1 MKATDQILGKQNT
14 ELSIFDPKRY
24 YVKPA
29 RFFRHIVLYLN
40 IALVILLLL
49 SYISVFISP
58 ETFWPIAFFGLAYPF
73 LLLLN
78 LITMAFWIVLRRKE
92 FLISLVMILMGWNY
106 MAKIFQ
112 VPFHLHR
119 KMAEPEMQDS
129 ANGSLQLKVLT
140 YNVRAFN
147 QYNWAKNPDAEREI
161 IDLLSSQKADVI
173 CLQEFYTHDKNPFS
187 TTQLFSKLEKTPYRN
202 IYYVEGKDNRN
213 RHGIAIFSAY
223 PIARKGVLIFE
234 ENFNLAI
241 YADIVA
247 QHDTFRVYNCHLQ
260 SIRLLKKNL
269 DFLDSMKFEYSEKQ
283 VGEIK
288 DISVRL
294 KDAYIKRAQQ
304 VDMIAMNI
312 NRCRHPLIICGDFN
326 DTPISYTYHQLSKNL
341 KDAFMEEGRG
351 FGHTYQS
358 FFPPVRIDYVLHS
371 SRFSCLGFAT
381 IRRNYS
387 DHYPLV
393 ARFQLNPAN

>member
-1 MKATDQILGKQNT
+1 MKPVKLLHHTILY
-14 ELSIFDPKRY
+14 F
-24 YVKPA
+24 
-29 RFFRHIVLYLN
+29 N
-40 IALVILLLL
+40 IAAVILLLF
-49 SYISVFISP
+49 SYVSVYISP
-58 ETFWPIAFFGLAYPF
+58 ETFWPVAFFGLAYPF

-78 LITMAFWIVLRRKE
+78 LVAVVFWIILRRKE
-92 FLISLVMILMGWNY
+92 FLISLVVILLGWND

-119 KMAEPEMQDS
+119 KS
-129 ANGSLQLKVLT
+129 AQTVENGALQLKVVT

-147 QYNWAKNPDAEREI
+147 QYNWAKNPDAERQIVE
-161 IDLLSSQKADVI
+161 LLSNQKADVI
-173 CLQEFYTHDKNPFS
+173 CLQEFYTHEKNPIS
-187 TTQLFSKLEKTPYRN
+187 TSQLLHKLGKTPYRHV
-202 IYYVEGKDNRN
+202 YYVLGMASRN

-234 ENFNLAI
+234 DNFNLAI

-247 QHDTFRVYNCHLQ
+247 KHDTFRVYNCHLQ

-269 DFLDSMKFEYSEKQ
+269 DFLDTMKFEYSEKQ
-283 VGEIK
+283 VGEIR

-326 DTPISYTYHQLSKNL
+326 DTPISYTYHQLSNNL
-341 KDAFMEEGRG
+341 QDAFMEAGRG

-358 FFPPVRIDYVLHS
+358 FFPPVRIDYILHS
-371 SRFSCLGFAT
+371 NRFRCLGFAT
-381 IRRNYS
+381 LRRNYS
-387 DHYPLV
+387 DHYPLA
-393 ARFQLNPAN
+393 ARFQLEAAD